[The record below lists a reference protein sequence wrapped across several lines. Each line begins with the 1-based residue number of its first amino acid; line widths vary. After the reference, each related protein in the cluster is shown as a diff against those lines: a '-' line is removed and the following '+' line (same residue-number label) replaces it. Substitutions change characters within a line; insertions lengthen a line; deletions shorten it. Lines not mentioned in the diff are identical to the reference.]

1 MELRVLTNHLQDL
14 CHQGLSHAEVI
25 LSVRGCTSEL
35 LGIQS
40 NEKKGEPVILIG
52 EQYAEDKSDEG

>member
-14 CHQGLSHAEVI
+14 CHQGLSHSEVI
-25 LSVRGCTSEL
+25 LSVGGCVSDL
-35 LGIQS
+35 LVIQS

-52 EQYAEDKSDEG
+52 DADAEI